1 MAHSTL
7 ERGGRVLLAAALAG
21 AGLAAAIVT
30 QSGGA
35 ATQDTTTTT
44 TTTTAATTTTATTTA
59 SAPAN
64 ASPPTISGTP
74 SSGSTL
80 TASAGSW
87 TGTATIAFAYQ
98 WQRCDAT
105 GGSCSAIGGATA
117 QTYKLGSADVGNT
130 VRIVVTATN
139 GAGSSSSTSAP
150 SAVVAAAATTTTTAT
165 ASNGCPTAAKGQV
178 VPVSQVAAPAR
189 LQISGFQSNPGRL
202 SASTSSF
209 TLKVVVG
216 DGCGHPVQG
225 ALVYATAVPFSQF
238 DVPAEQA
245 TGADGSTTLTFA
257 RGPAYPASRRQE
269 LLALFLRARK
279 PGDATL
285 GGISTRQLVSVPV
298 SLR

>member
-7 ERGGRVLLAAALAG
+7 QRGGRVLLAAALAG

-35 ATQDTTTTT
+35 ATEDTTT
-44 TTTTAATTTTATTTA
+44 TTTTAATTTTAGT
-59 SAPAN
+59 APAN
-64 ASPPTISGTP
+64 TSAPTLSGTP
-74 SSGSTL
+74 SAGSTL
-80 TASAGSW
+80 SASPGSW
-87 TGTATIAFAYQ
+87 SGTATIAYAYQ
-98 WQRCDAT
+98 WQRCSST
-105 GGSCSAIGGATA
+105 GGSCAAISGATA
-117 QTYKLGSADVGNT
+117 QTYALGSADVGNT
-130 VRIVVTATN
+130 VRVVVTATN
-139 GAGSSSSTSAP
+139 STGSSSSTSAP
-150 SAVVAAAATTTTTAT
+150 SAVIAAAATTTTTAP
-165 ASNGCPTAAKGQV
+165 APPANGCPSAAKGQV
-178 VPVSQVAAPAR
+178 VPVAQVAAPAR
-189 LQISGFQSNPGRL
+189 LQITGFQSNPGRL
-202 SASTSSF
+202 TASTTSF
-209 TLKVVVG
+209 TLKVIVG

-245 TGADGSTTLTFA
+245 TGADGSTTLTFS

-279 PGDATL
+279 SGDSKL

>member
-7 ERGGRVLLAAALAG
+7 ERGGRVVLAAALAG

-35 ATQDTTTTT
+35 ATED
-44 TTTTAATTTTATTTA
+44 TTTAATTTTAAAAPTNT
-59 SAPAN
+59 SAP
-64 ASPPTISGTP
+64 TLSGTP
-74 SSGSTL
+74 SAGSTL
-80 TASAGSW
+80 SASAGSW
-87 TGTATIAFAYQ
+87 SGTGTIAYAYQ
-98 WQRCDAT
+98 WQRCSST
-105 GGSCSAIGGATA
+105 GGSCAAVSGATS
-117 QTYKLGSADVGNT
+117 QTYALGSADVGNT
-130 VRIVVTATN
+130 VRVVVTATN
-139 GAGSSSSTSAP
+139 STGSSSAASAP
-150 SAVVAAAATTTTTAT
+150 SAVVAAAATTTTTAPPPPV
-165 ASNGCPTAAKGQV
+165 SNGCPSAAKGQV
-178 VPVSQVAAPAR
+178 VPVADVAAPAR
-189 LQISGFQSNPGRL
+189 LQITGFQSNPGRL
-202 SASTSSF
+202 SATTTSF

-216 DGCGHPVQG
+216 DSCGQPVQG

-245 TGADGSTTLTFA
+245 TGPDGSTTLTFS

-279 PGDATL
+279 PGETPL